1 MRKLQEMVKGELVQL
16 LLDYDNDEPILINDK
31 NGNEVIFEQIAVVP
45 YIDNI
50 DVPKLYVIMQPIE
63 KKYDNSRAEEQVF
76 LVDVD
81 EKCNAVL
88 RAEENDEIIKNIL
101 WRYYEVLIKSEEIDL
116 GINEN
121 DTIESKLNKVYEYRF
136 KRE

>member
-1 MRKLQEMVKGELVQL
+1 M
-16 LLDYDNDEPILINDK
+16 
-31 NGNEVIFEQIAVVP
+31 
-45 YIDNI
+45 
-50 DVPKLYVIMQPIE
+50 
-63 KKYDNSRAEEQVF
+63 
-76 LVDVD
+76 
-81 EKCNAVL
+81 
-88 RAEENDEIIKNIL
+88 EENDEIIKNIL